1 MQSEQWGHSFFWGAV
16 TSADEKGGKPR
27 IVAAVISCRQGS
39 ARGQCVCGVEPG
51 TVQEE
56 ILRSLR
62 NILRGWGLTERE
74 LGSRRPNVRWGL
86 PHYKGKRV
94 AHGTVMSHLH
104 NSGCVDNLLKVKL
117 YETLNHVMELELP
130 SWMQQALKK
139 VTQGKRKNL
148 QLDRR
153 EISAARLWPALPGT
167 SSLYKRHISR
177 GQ

>member
-1 MQSEQWGHSFFWGAV
+1 
-16 TSADEKGGKPR
+16 
-27 IVAAVISCRQGS
+27 
-39 ARGQCVCGVEPG
+39 
-51 TVQEE
+51 
-56 ILRSLR
+56 
-62 NILRGWGLTERE
+62 
-74 LGSRRPNVRWGL
+74 
-86 PHYKGKRV
+86 
-94 AHGTVMSHLH
+94 MSHLH

-177 GQ
+177 GQSSKHCHSVLSFYSCKIHKLDFAFRVWLLAEKFDITMNLRNGRTDPPATSDRPAVCFRHCSWEPPEQIGRRGIFFFIVIDII